1 LLRDE
6 LRRRTGVSRAS
17 GSAVVAALT
26 ILRAYHVAGRPKM
39 PTNPLGSFEIWSRW
53 VRDALIW
60 LGEPDPCKTMDR
72 ARAEDPRMQELGA
85 VLSHWNTVIG
95 QDAVTVKQLIERATE
110 SYATVPG
117 GIDTNKREF
126 MNPNFREALLIEEL
140 LPGGTIA
147 TRNPSSRPNVAV
159 IALPNVLVHGNRKGA
174 PSTPF
179 DASELEWP
187 SPKWPLSGVA
197 DEPPHARTKST
208 LQRIGATYP
217 V

>member
-1 LLRDE
+1 MT
-6 LRRRTGVSRAS
+6 RRTLVGSLDAKVERPETRTFKTEDPIDVVRRDRAKYI
-17 GSAVVAALT
+17 VAALT
-26 ILRAYHVAGRPKM
+26 ILRAYHVAGRPRV

-126 MNPNFREALLIEEL
+126 MNPNFREALLIVAGE
-140 LPGGTIA
+140 GGAINSRRLGNWLGKNKGKVVDKLRLEPA
-147 TRNPSSRPNVAV
+147 TMQS
-159 IALPNVLVHGNRKGA
+159 GDNRWQA
-174 PSTPF
+174 RS
-179 DASELEWP
+179 SEL
-187 SPKWPLSGVA
+187 
-197 DEPPHARTKST
+197 
-208 LQRIGATYP
+208 P
-217 V
+217 VRA